1 MANDLPRVTLYSRPG
16 CHLCEAAEADLRG
29 MIPEL
34 RFALDVINIE
44 DDDELHRKYIFEIPV
59 IVAEGQQVAAGRV
72 VAAAV
77 REELRDLFAAR
88 R

>member
-1 MANDLPRVTLYSRPG
+1 MGELPRVTLYGRPG
-16 CHLCEAAEADLRG
+16 CHLCEAAEADLRA
-29 MIPEL
+29 MMPQL
-34 RFALDVINIE
+34 RFGLDIVNIE
-44 DDDELHRKYIFEIPV
+44 DDEELHRKYMFEIPV
-59 IVAEGQQVAAGRV
+59 IVAEGREIAKGRV